1 MDTSIDDELCVV
13 HDLRKRSVLILAE
26 SVEKLSSIRLQSSKT
41 LNLII
46 LNFIFLLQFD
56 LDIPF
61 DDVDQRV
68 DKLFR
73 IFIVI
78 LVIDGSQD

>member
-73 IFIVI
+73 IIIVI
-78 LVIDGSQD
+78 LVINGSQD